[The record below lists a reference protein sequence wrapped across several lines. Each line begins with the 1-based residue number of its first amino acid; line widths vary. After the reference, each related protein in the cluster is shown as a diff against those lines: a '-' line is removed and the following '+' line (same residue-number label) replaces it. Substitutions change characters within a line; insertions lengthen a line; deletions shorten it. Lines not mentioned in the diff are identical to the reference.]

1 MSIFDILT
9 LFGGLALFLYGMRL
23 MGDGLKEGS
32 SGTLKRMME
41 SVTNSTLKAVLL
53 GTLVTAVIQSS
64 TATIVITSGLV
75 AAGIITFRQSLGIII
90 GANIG
95 TTVTGQIIR
104 LLDLNS
110 SVGFLELFKP
120 SSLAPIALIIG
131 IVLLMTN
138 RFKNSKTIGSVAIGF
153 GILFTGLLNMTS
165 AVNVLSENG
174 VFDSLFTGLSDNPL
188 LGYAAGAAVA
198 FILQSSSATIGILQ
212 ALSASGGLIF
222 RAVYSVIVGVYLGDC
237 VTTAIVCWI
246 GAGTEARRVGIYNIL
261 YNFCKTV
268 LVLSG
273 IFITRKVGLLDG
285 IWNTVVNSGI
295 IANTNSVFNIASA
308 VLTIPLVTVLEDITR
323 KIVKDSPAAE
333 NKYRDRIEAL
343 NPKFFATP
351 AIALKS
357 CYDALMAMFTAS
369 RSNIEKACMLL
380 QEYDAN
386 IAAEIDEEE
395 ENIDMLADL
404 VTNYLAE
411 MAATHTAENRPE
423 IMNEYYKLVVEFERL
438 GDYATNICEAA
449 AALSR
454 KGVKLSEMA
463 ISELGIMES
472 LLKQVLDEAEKA
484 FGSRDIEAA
493 RNIEPLEEVV
503 DDMVEIIR
511 QQHLHR
517 LEVGLCTVTAG
528 TCFVDVLHDMERI
541 SDTCSNV
548 GLAIIT
554 RVQPELYD
562 RVHEYIYNL
571 HKGNDES
578 FNEKYREA
586 RDRYVGLLSSVVLHE
601 PVSEDEQKGSQ

>member
-1 MSIFDILT
+1 MSIFDVLT

-64 TATIVITSGLV
+64 TATIVITAGLV
-75 AAGIITFRQSLGIII
+75 AAGIITFKQSLGIII

-110 SVGFLELFKP
+110 SAGFLELFKP

-138 RFKNSKTIGSVAIGF
+138 KVKNSRTIGHIAIGF

-165 AVNVLSENG
+165 AVDVLSENG
-174 VFDSLFTGLSDNPL
+174 VFDSLFTGLSDNPF
-188 LGYAAGAAVA
+188 LGYAAGATVA

-212 ALSASGGLIF
+212 ALSASGGLVFKAI
-222 RAVYSVIVGVYLGDC
+222 YSVIVGVYLGDC
-237 VTTAIVCWI
+237 VTTAIVVWI
-246 GAGTEARRVGIYNIL
+246 GAKTEARRVAIYNIL
-261 YNFCKTV
+261 YNACKTV
-268 LVLSG
+268 LVLG
-273 IFITRKVGLLDG
+273 GVFIAKRTGLLEW
-285 IWNTVVNSGI
+285 IWNQAVNSGI
-295 IANTNSVFNIASA
+295 IANTNSIFNIACA
-308 VLTIPLVTVLEDITR
+308 VITIPIVGLLEDLTR
-323 KIVKDSPAAE
+323 KIVKDDPAEA
-333 NKYRDRIEAL
+333 NRYHDKIEAL
-343 NPKFFATP
+343 NPAFFDTP

-357 CYDALMAMFTAS
+357 CYDALMAMFAAS
-369 RSNIEKACMLL
+369 RTNIEQACRLL
-380 QEYDAN
+380 RKFEEKT
-386 IAAEIDEEE
+386 AEEINAEE

-438 GDYATNICEAA
+438 GDYATNICETAE
-449 AALSR
+449 ALDK
-454 KGVKLSEMA
+454 KGVRLSEMA
-463 ISELGIMES
+463 IGELDVLES
-472 LLKQVLDEAEKA
+472 LLKQIMDEAEKA
-484 FGSRDIEAA
+484 FASRDVEAA
-493 RNIEPLEEVV
+493 KRIEPLEEVV

-528 TCFVDVLHDMERI
+528 TCFVDVIHDMERI

-548 GLAIIT
+548 GLAIIA
-554 RVQPELYD
+554 RVQPELYEK
-562 RVHEYIYNL
+562 VHEYIYNL
-571 HKGNDES
+571 HSGNDES
-578 FNEKYREA
+578 FNAQYKAAREKYINQ
-586 RDRYVGLLSSVVLHE
+586 LNSVVMTTT
-601 PVSEDEQKGSQ
+601 GSKEEETGSH